1 MEFRESDHWSMNCAP
16 FKDPVSLMCLAGAVV
31 AGSSPFTVMTNIF
44 VNLEKTSWWC
54 GTHYFVSDFLVS
66 LSATTSTVIIAIKSF
81 TSHSCVQYVLSTTS
95 NEQYMLKES
104 AAVLWLFMIFL
115 GNVNGYVLPFSEQS
129 KRLLLRSVSF
139 CLQIYSG
146 LHSRYLDVQLKILK

>member
-1 MEFRESDHWSMNCAP
+1 MNCTP
-16 FKDPVSLMCLAGAVV
+16 FKDPVSRMYLAGAVVASWSVRQEV

-44 VNLEKTSWWC
+44 VNLGKTLRWC
-54 GTHYFVSDFLVS
+54 GTHYFVSEFPRF
-66 LSATTSTVIIAIKSF
+66 LSATTTTVIIAIKSF
-81 TSHSCVQYVLSTTS
+81 TSHSCMQYVLSTTS
-95 NEQYMLKES
+95 NEQYTLKES
-104 AAVLWLFMIFL
+104 EAVLRLFMIFL

-146 LHSRYLDVQLKILK
+146 LHSRYLLRCAT